1 LAAHPRWQNPVSPT
15 FWNDEKVRA
24 WTDHAQL
31 LALYLLTCP
40 AKTGEGFYH
49 LRLAEASDDLGW
61 PAERTRDALDELIRT
76 DFADY
81 DEGPRVVLI
90 VKGLK
95 YHPSGFES
103 VKRPT
108 EGNVRAIKG
117 ALKALD
123 GVQGSARLFARF
135 HVSAVRYQ
143 PALARAISAHY
154 RIALPEAGP

>member
-1 LAAHPRWQNPVSPT
+1 MASNTGWQNPVSPT

-49 LRLAEASDDLGW
+49 LRLSEASDDLGW
-61 PAERTRDALDELIRT
+61 PAERTREALDELIAT

-81 DEGPRVVLI
+81 DEGPRVMLI

-95 YHPSGFES
+95 YHPSGFANRKH
-103 VKRPT
+103 VT
-108 EGNVRAIKG
+108 G
-117 ALKALD
+117 ALRQV
-123 GVQGSARLFARF
+123 GQVHGSPRLFGRF
-135 HVSAVRYQ
+135 HSAAARWQ
-143 PALARAISAHY
+143 PQLADAISAHY
-154 RIALPEAGP
+154 GIPVPVVDGRDP